1 MDEIYRCVWISNT
14 ATLVVYAKKK
24 KRDIAYEYSADV
36 ILFLHVLI
44 LWK

>member
-14 ATLVVYAKKK
+14 ATLVVYAKK